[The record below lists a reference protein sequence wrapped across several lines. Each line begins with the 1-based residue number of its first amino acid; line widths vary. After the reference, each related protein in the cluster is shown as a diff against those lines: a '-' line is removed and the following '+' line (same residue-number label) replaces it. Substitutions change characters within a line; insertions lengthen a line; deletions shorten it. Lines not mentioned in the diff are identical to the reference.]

1 MEYQKNIKRYIKE
14 SNFDIIIFAEN
25 SGVDFKIDEKE
36 SEAEKLDKIF
46 EYIPLKRSDFENE
59 NMSSGDAIIV
69 KQALEKSKYL
79 NNKEQLVWKVSGR
92 IWIRNINKIL
102 KMNES
107 PKIKNVFLYAPKYD
121 SIQTWLFASNLN
133 DLENYFLQGKWIIAM
148 RESCIEYKFMEVYR
162 KYSKEISMN
171 KFNTYQM
178 QKE

>member
-1 MEYQKNIKRYIKE
+1 
-14 SNFDIIIFAEN
+14 
-25 SGVDFKIDEKE
+25 
-36 SEAEKLDKIF
+36 
-46 EYIPLKRSDFENE
+46 
-59 NMSSGDAIIV
+59 MSSGDAIIV

-133 DLENYFLQGKWIIAM
+133 DLENYFLQG
-148 RESCIEYKFMEVYR
+148 
-162 KYSKEISMN
+162 N
-171 KFNTYQM
+171 GLLQ
-178 QKE
+178 